1 MEEIFFMS
9 ADIILKAENLY
20 FSYDDDNSHSLNG
33 LSLEIKKGQKVA
45 VMGANGSGK
54 STFFLCCTG
63 IHKPQKGKLY
73 LDGKEVKYNKKGL
86 LDLRSKVG
94 IVFQDPDNQLFSAS
108 VYQEISF
115 GILNLGVSEE
125 QAKKEVEEVIDYLE
139 ITPFRSKPTHALSGG
154 QKKQVSI
161 ADILVMHP
169 EIIILDEPAAALDP
183 RHTTMVNRIVEQMT
197 ASGITV
203 LMATHDVNYA
213 YEWADKVILFHEGKV
228 LMNGSPEEV
237 FGNRAALRQTNLEP
251 PAVLEL
257 FESLCKKG
265 ILKSSLPFPKNLKAL
280 EGYIEEVN
288 LNTYYGGK
296 KQMSDTTKKAILAVS
311 FGTSHND
318 TREVTIDAIEKDM
331 QAAFPE
337 YPLYRAWT
345 SKMIINKVNKRDH
358 VHIDTVKEAMEKMRA
373 DGITDVLVQPTHVIN
388 GIENDIMK
396 EEALSYREDFHS
408 ISFGDP
414 LLTSEQ
420 DNREVIGAVAEE
432 FSHLKDD
439 EVLVLMG
446 HGTTHYA
453 NSIYAALDYTFKD
466 RGHKNIFLG
475 TVEAYPSMDSI
486 MKLVKEYD
494 PSKVVLA
501 PFMIVAGDHAKND
514 MAGDDPESWY
524 SQFKDAGYEVE
535 AVIKG
540 LGEYPGIRKILVN
553 HLKALEN

>member
-1 MEEIFFMS
+1 MN

-33 LSLEIKKGQKVA
+33 LSLEVKKGQKVA

-197 ASGITV
+197 ENGITV

-213 YEWADKVILFHEGKV
+213 YEWADEVILFHEGKV

-296 KQMSDTTKKAILAVS
+296 KQMSDTTKKAVLAVS

-345 SKMIINKVNKRDH
+345 SKMIINKVNKRDN
-358 VHIDTVKEAMEKMRA
+358 VHIDTVKEAMERMRA

-420 DNREVIGAVAEE
+420 DNREVIEAVAVE
-432 FSHLKDD
+432 FSHLKED

-453 NSIYAALDYTFKD
+453 NSVYAALDYTFKD
-466 RGHKNIFLG
+466 KGHKNIFLG
-475 TVEAYPSMDSI
+475 TVEAYPSMESI

-524 SQFKDAGYEVE
+524 SQFKNAGYEVE

-553 HLKALEN
+553 HLKVLEN

>member
-1 MEEIFFMS
+1 MS
-9 ADIILKAENLY
+9 TDIILKAEDLY

-33 LSLEIKKGQKVA
+33 LSLEIKRGQKIA

-183 RHTTMVNRIVEQMT
+183 RHTTMVNHIVEQMT

-213 YEWADKVILFHEGKV
+213 YEWADEVILFHEGKV
-228 LMNGSPEEV
+228 LMNGSPEQV

-280 EGYIEEVN
+280 EGDIEEVN

-296 KQMSDTTKKAILAVS
+296 KKMSDTTKKAILAVS

-420 DNREVIGAVAEE
+420 DNREVLEAVAEE
-432 FSHLKDD
+432 FSWLKED

-466 RGHKNIFLG
+466 KGHKNIFLG
-475 TVEAYPSMDSI
+475 TVEAYPSMESI
-486 MKLVKEYD
+486 MKLVRKYA

-524 SQFKDAGYEVE
+524 SQFKEAGYEVE

-553 HLKALEN
+553 HLKSLEN